1 MAKFAGMIGYAETVE
16 TVPGVWETKIAERQ
30 HFGDW
35 KRNTLRQQPTDQL
48 NDDINISNEL
58 SIIANP
64 YAMDHL
70 HLMKYV
76 KYLGAAWKITN
87 IEVRYPRLILTL
99 GGVYNGEQT

>member
-1 MAKFAGMIGYAETVE
+1 MAKFAGVIGYAETVE
-16 TVPGVWETKIAERQ
+16 TAPGVYEETITERH

-76 KYLGAAWKITN
+76 KYLGAAWKVTN

-99 GGVYNGEQT
+99 GGVYNGEQA